1 MNNLFKNQFIF
12 PLEETLLEKNDSENI
27 NVPYG
32 CFAVIEQDGKVLEAQ
47 SSGSFQ
53 NVEEKTNSFIAFF
66 RSILEKAKNL
76 IGQAEKTGIN
86 PNTVIISNLKQLP
99 VIEHEH
105 AVKLYGYS
113 EAKLKI
119 AFWLDPWDARNTS
132 AFENIGLFMQNHVSG
147 NSMSF
152 DEFKKICLE
161 ASLPFL
167 KEFDSQQTQ
176 AEDQHLTLQQIE
188 NNIFKLIGV
197 SSVVIFQNGVDFST
211 KTIQVSQLSKEAADT
226 GNQKFLLTRDGKQ
239 VILKIRYEGYS
250 DNDIQEESVSNSIFS
265 LLSHEID
272 KNDFDAVSQQSFLSS
287 VELILNSQLATEFKN
302 FLGNFEVLD
311 IKEADSDWLMNTEAV
326 VASELRKIK
335 ADTLML
341 EISDAKID
349 LDRASH
355 AVARRKARQV
365 YEEEIESRKIRAEK
379 NQAHHQIDLE
389 EKKQGIEQA
398 KDHLELDAELDEI
411 DDIKAQKQDK
421 KSALED
427 LKLHKAN
434 LTRIE
439 NEQEL
444 AIKGIT
450 AEHELEKIKASYDL
464 EKKETEERIKQLE
477 NQTQALES
485 DRDEAKQE
493 RIADAEQERQIKKMQ
508 QMGEIQASLDKED
521 AKLELERAQAL
532 KDLDPQTILAL
543 QAQKLL
549 ELGEDK
555 EAANILKAIAENSNT
570 KSDDQKE
577 MYEKILEEN
586 KEMQKT
592 LTDTLLKNNQS
603 MSKLAEKSLT
613 GKTEPSAKS
622 KIKNEKEQSEDKTD
636 DS

>member
-12 PLEETLLEKNDSENI
+12 GLEETLLEKNDSENI

-32 CFAVIEQDGKVLEAQ
+32 CFAVIEQDGKVLEVQ

-53 NVEEKTNSFIAFF
+53 NVEEKTNIFSAFF

-76 IGQAEKTGIN
+76 IGQSDKAAFK
-86 PNTVIISNLKQLP
+86 PNIVIISNLKQLP

-105 AVKLYGYS
+105 AVNLYGHS

-119 AFWLDPWDARNTS
+119 AFWLDPWDSRNTS
-132 AFENIGLFMQNHVSG
+132 SFENIGLFIQNHVSG
-147 NSMSF
+147 SSMSF

-167 KEFDSQQTQ
+167 HEFDSQQTQ
-176 AEDQHLTLQQIE
+176 AENQHLTLQQIE

-197 SSVVIFQNGVDFST
+197 SSNVILQNGVDFST

-239 VILKIRYEGYS
+239 VIFKIRYESYS
-250 DNDIQEESVSNSIFS
+250 DSEIQEESVSNSIFS
-265 LLSHEID
+265 VLSHEID
-272 KNDFDAVSQQSFLSS
+272 KNDFDAVSQQSYLSS
-287 VELILNSQLATEFKN
+287 IELILNSQLASEFKN

-326 VASELRKIK
+326 VASELRKIQ
-335 ADTLML
+335 ADSLML

-365 YEEEIESRKIRAEK
+365 YEEEVEARKIRVEK
-379 NQAHHQIDLE
+379 NQAHHELDLE
-389 EKKQGIEQA
+389 EKKQDIVQA

-411 DDIKAQKQDK
+411 NDLKSQKQDE

-427 LKLHKAN
+427 LKLHQAN

-439 NEQEL
+439 KEQEL

-450 AEHELEKIKASYDL
+450 AEYELEKIKATYDL

-477 NQTQALES
+477 SQTKALES
-485 DRDEAKQE
+485 DRDDAKQE
-493 RIADAEQERQIKKMQ
+493 LKADAEQERQIKKMQ
-508 QMGEIQASLDKED
+508 QMGEIQAGLDKED
-521 AKLELERAQAL
+521 AALELERAQAL

-592 LTDTLLKNNQS
+592 LTDILLKNNQS

-613 GKTEPSAKS
+613 GKTEPSAKP
-622 KIKNEKEQSEDKTD
+622 KIKNEKEQNEDKKN